1 MTPPPPASAPAAVA
15 SLSPDVALASPTG
28 TEPPTKSAL
37 KKMEKEAQLAAKKA
51 LKASSKPAAAPVVK
65 KEKAPVVVKEVEVE
79 QPFIDVPEGR
89 KKDQS
94 NYMAASYNPLTVE
107 KSWYSW
113 WLKQEYFVPALESK
127 NPTEFS
133 FYDEN
138 PVVARKD
145 DENFDWTKLDPKRT
159 FVIPAPPPNITG
171 SLHIGHALA
180 FGLQDTLIRW
190 HRMRGF
196 TTLYVPGFDHAG
208 LSTQSVVEKRL
219 AKDKGLTRHDL
230 GREKFL
236 EVCQAWKEDYQQ
248 RISNQ
253 ITRLGV
259 SCDWSRVAFTMSPEM
274 GKAVD
279 ANFVRL
285 HEDGIIYRANRLV
298 NWCVKMNT
306 TLSNLEVDQKELS
319 GRTLLQVPG
328 YEPNEKFEFGVITSF
343 AYHIEGSDEKIIIAT
358 TRPETMLGDTAIAV
372 HPDDARY
379 TVHSTSSLLFVSRK
393 TTADLIE
400 CFQQHLHGK
409 FALHPFLDRRIP
421 IIVDDIVVDMAFGT
435 GAVKIT
441 PAHDPNDYEV
451 GMRHKL
457 EFINILNDDGT
468 LNANAGTEFQG
479 MKRFHARVAVIEKLK
494 GMGLYEGDADNPMAI
509 PICSKS
515 GDIIESVMKPQWWV
529 SCKAMAQE
537 AIKHTQAG
545 ELKIR
550 PKASE
555 DEWYRWLENIQDWC
569 ISRQLWYSHRCPAY
583 FVKIEGVEQD
593 RMDGE
598 WWVASE
604 DAEGANLKAEA
615 KFRQKYPDA
624 KITLEQD
631 EDVLDT
637 WFSSG
642 LWPFSIQGWPA
653 NTPDLNAFYPA
664 SVLETG
670 WDILFFWVAR
680 MVMLGLKLTGK
691 VPFEEVFCH
700 AMIRDAHGRKMS
712 KSLGNVI
719 DPIDVIEG
727 STLEALH
734 AQLRVGNLVEREII
748 LAEKGQKKDFPN
760 GIPQCGTDALRFALC
775 NYSAAGRDINLEIL
789 RVEGYRKF
797 CNKLWNAT
805 KFAMAKLDPKT
816 SLATDAG
823 PALDA
828 DGSRLYPAF
837 VPAPSEK
844 PTGSESLVEK
854 WILHK
859 LNLATKKIN
868 DALERRNFMDATND
882 AYSFWLYEICDV
894 YIEAIKLVTDPRKP
908 GETHTAAQEA
918 ARTSAQNT
926 LYTVLD
932 NGLRLLHPFMP
943 FVTEELW
950 QRLPRRPTDKTKSI
964 MLARYPEPSAS
975 REFEKEAQDF
985 DLAFAGAKAVRSIA
999 TGYGVN
1005 SKLQVFFH
1013 ARQSPAFGKTLRE
1026 SADTISVL
1034 IKGCTAFTVVD
1045 AEADIPEGC
1054 VSENVSPELSVSLLL
1069 KGVINVDA
1077 EVAKAEKKRAF
1088 AQLGLAKLKEGM
1100 SAPDYETK
1108 KPENV
1113 REKEATKAHDLEV
1126 EIDSLAS
1133 SIESFLR
1140 LK

>member
-1 MTPPPPASAPAAVA
+1 MTAPTPAAPPAAAAAPPADSASGAP
-15 SLSPDVALASPTG
+15 S
-28 TEPPTKSAL
+28 EPPTKSAL
-37 KKMEKEAQLAAKKA
+37 KRMEKEAALAAKKA
-51 LKASSKPAAAPVVK
+51 LKNASKVVPGPAAPK
-65 KEKAPVVVKEVEVE
+65 KEKAAPVAKVEEIE
-79 QPFIDVPEGR
+79 QAFVDVPEGY
-89 KKDQS
+89 KKDQT
-94 NYMAASYNPLTVE
+94 NFMAASYNPKDVE
-107 KSWYSW
+107 RSWYSW
-113 WLKQEYFVPALESK
+113 WRAQSYFVPAVASSS
-127 NPTEFS
+127 PSEFS

-138 PVVARKD
+138 PQVVQRD
-145 DENFDWTKLDPKRT
+145 DESFDWSQLDPKRT

-230 GREKFL
+230 GRTEFL
-236 EVCQAWKEDYQQ
+236 KVCQAWKEDYQQ
-248 RISNQ
+248 RITNQ

-259 SCDWSRVAFTMSPEM
+259 SCDWSRVAFTMSPDMTE
-274 GKAVD
+274 AVN

-298 NWCVKMNT
+298 HWCVKMNT
-306 TLSNLEVDQKELS
+306 TLSNLEVDQKEIP

-328 YEPNEKFEFGVITSF
+328 YDPKEKFEFGVMTSF
-343 AYHIEGSDEKIIIAT
+343 AYHLEGSDEKIIIAT

-379 TVHSTSSLLFVSRK
+379 T
-393 TTADLIE
+393 
-400 CFQQHLHGK
+400 HLHGK

-421 IIVDDIVVDMAFGT
+421 IITDAIAVDMNFGT
-435 GAVKIT
+435 GAVKMT

-451 GMRHKL
+451 GLRHKL

-468 LNANAGTEFQG
+468 LNANAGPQFQG
-479 MKRFHARVAVIEKLK
+479 MKRFHARVAVLDALKLK
-494 GMGLYEGDADNPMAI
+494 GLYVGDADNPMSI

-529 SCKAMAQE
+529 SCRAMADE
-537 AIKHTQAG
+537 AIKRTKAG

-550 PKASE
+550 PKQSE
-555 DEWYRWLENIQDWC
+555 DEWYRWLESINDWC

-583 FVKIEGVEQD
+583 FVGIEGLEQD
-593 RMDGE
+593 RMDGK
-598 WWVASE
+598 WWVA
-604 DAEGANLKAEA
+604 AESLELATSKAEA
-615 KFRQKYPDA
+615 KFRAEHPTA
-624 KITLEQD
+624 KFTIDQD

-642 LWPFSIQGWPA
+642 LWPFSIQGWPKD
-653 NTPDLNAFYPA
+653 TPDLNAFYPA

-680 MVMLGLKLTGK
+680 MVMLGIKLTGK

-734 AQLRVGNLVEREII
+734 AQLRVGNLVEKEIQ
-748 LAEKGQKKDFPN
+748 LAEKGQKKDFPS
-760 GIPQCGTDALRFALC
+760 GIPECGTDALRFTLA

-805 KFAMAKLDPKT
+805 KFAMSKLDPKT
-816 SLATDAG
+816 SLAADAG
-823 PALDA
+823 PLLDA

-837 VPAPSEK
+837 VPTASQKPSGE
-844 PTGSESLVEK
+844 ESLVER

-859 LNLATKKIN
+859 LNEATKTVN
-868 DALERRNFMDATND
+868 AALERRNFMDATND
-882 AYSFWLYEICDV
+882 AYKFWLYEICDV
-894 YIEAIKLVTDPRKP
+894 YIEAIKITTEPHKP
-908 GETHTAAQEA
+908 GETHTPAQAA
-918 ARTSAQNT
+918 ARTSALNT

-950 QRLPRRPTDKTKSI
+950 QRLPRRPTDRTKSI
-964 MLARYPEPSAS
+964 MLARYPEPEVS
-975 REFEKEAQDF
+975 REFDQEVKDF
-985 DLAFAGAKAVRSIA
+985 DLAFTGVKTVRGIA
-999 TGYGVN
+999 TSYGLN

-1013 ARQSPAFGKTLRE
+1013 ARQSADLAKTLR
-1026 SADTISVL
+1026 SSSDSISVL
-1034 IKGCTAFTVVD
+1034 IKGCSSFTVVD
-1045 AEADIPEGC
+1045 SEADIPDGC
-1054 VSENVSPELSVSLLL
+1054 VSENVSPELTVSLLL

-1077 EVAKAEKKRAF
+1077 EVAKTEKKRAF
-1088 AQLGLAKLKEGM
+1088 AQMGLAKLREGM
-1100 SAPDYETK
+1100 SAADYETK
-1108 KPENV
+1108 KPKDV

-1126 EIDSLAS
+1126 EIASLAS